1 MEERSV
7 GIALPDRDIDLILCE
22 FRIRSHPLFTMDNN
36 IGIPDQF
43 IIELPWPDGIPCIR
57 ISMGCPTVLAVEP
70 GGVGVGQHK
79 VRSEEHTSELQ
90 SRGHLVC
97 RLLLEKKKTTDS
109 RQTGI
114 I

>member
-1 MEERSV
+1 
-7 GIALPDRDIDLILCE
+7 
-22 FRIRSHPLFTMDNN
+22 MDNN

-79 VRSEEHTSELQ
+79 VFTQCIIKDHQCALAYTSLTPSSGVHFPMDSVQAEHHIVGGGSD
-90 SRGHLVC
+90 C
-97 RLLLEKKKTTDS
+97 R
-109 RQTGI
+109 I
-114 I
+114 ITILCRA